1 MKTGYLMGAM
11 TMLML
16 LLGSQLV
23 NAEDPPA
30 AAADAAAGKGTV
42 IFFRPSKMLG
52 AAIGFKVREGETEL
66 GRLRNGK
73 YFVLQV
79 EPGSHSYTVHSEAKD
94 VLTIEVE
101 AGETYY
107 VKGTI
112 GAGILAGRPN
122 LSPSDAATFEGL
134 KAKLKDATG
143 EGIKDKDD
151 KD

>member
-1 MKTGYLMGAM
+1 
-11 TMLML
+11 
-16 LLGSQLV
+16 
-23 NAEDPPA
+23 
-30 AAADAAAGKGTV
+30 
-42 IFFRPSKMLG
+42 
-52 AAIGFKVREGETEL
+52 
-66 GRLRNGK
+66 
-73 YFVLQV
+73 
-79 EPGSHSYTVHSEAKD
+79 VHSEAKD